1 MYLETER
8 STYFRQIEEDAEKY
22 AAVILELKDA
32 IGSFQS
38 KDMSELVRFRQHVER
53 QLVCLTD
60 ETQVSFI
67 WTSSAI
73 SRAPAKPKPL
83 WSTRRRTACC
93 TAGVSQVR
101 GLPFQEAGGVEDGG
115 RALLQAGRHRLE
127 APVLEAHRRPRIG
140 AARQIGELLQQGPF
154 TSCTGRMHAPCARHT
169 PTAHAVRCAGA
180 GGTDED
186 TAHGFDDVDVA
197 ACRSKTRW
205 TW

>member
-1 MYLETER
+1 M
-8 STYFRQIEEDAEKY
+8 
-22 AAVILELKDA
+22 ILELKDA

-38 KDMSELVRFRQHVER
+38 KDMAELVRFRQHVEQ

-154 TSCTGRMHAPCARHT
+154 ASCTGRMHAPCARHT